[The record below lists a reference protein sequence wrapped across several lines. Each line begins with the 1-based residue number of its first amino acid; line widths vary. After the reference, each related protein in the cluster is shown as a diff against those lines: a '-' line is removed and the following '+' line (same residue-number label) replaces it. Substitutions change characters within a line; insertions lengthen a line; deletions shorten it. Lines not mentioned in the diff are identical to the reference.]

1 MSTMDQ
7 ESGFPPPVDRAGNT
21 SSGQCYLCGQTLP
34 ADMMVRFGDTVV
46 CAGCKPRYLQMIQ
59 QGLTKPGEHRYG
71 GFWIRFVA
79 YLIDAV
85 ALSVMNIIL
94 GLLLAAPFLMAVRPG
109 QPPVFTAAALIKLL
123 LGTVLGLTYCI
134 FFVGKYGATPGKMAC
149 GLKIV
154 TSDNGKV
161 SYMRAFGRYCAQ
173 ILSAIILCI
182 GYLMIGFDRE
192 KRALH
197 DRICDTR
204 VVAG

>member
-7 ESGFPPPVDRAGNT
+7 GSGFPPPADRAGNA
-21 SSGQCYLCGQTLP
+21 SSGQCYLCGQTIP
-34 ADMMVRFGDTVV
+34 ADLMVRFGDTVV

-59 QGLTKPGEHRYG
+59 QGLNKPGERRYG

-79 YLIDAV
+79 YLIDVV
-85 ALSVMNIIL
+85 ALSVMNVIL
-94 GLLLAAPFLMAVRPG
+94 GLLLATPFIMSVRPG
-109 QPPVFTAAALIKLL
+109 QPPVFTSAAIIKLI
-123 LGTVLGLTYCI
+123 LGTVLGLTYFI

-154 TSDNGKV
+154 TSDNGRV
-161 SYMRAFGRYCAQ
+161 SYMRALGRYFAQ

-192 KRALH
+192 KRGLH

-204 VVAG
+204 VVAK